1 MSACSVKDSI
11 AAKPR
16 SVSVNGKVIPR
27 DDIAR
32 ETQNHAAATPI
43 EAWQKAAR
51 ALAIRELLLQEAR
64 RLAVEAEPQS
74 DGADRRETL
83 DEALIRGLVEQEVA
97 TPTAGEADCRRYFEA
112 NRQRFAAGALYV
124 ASHIL
129 LPAAPGDAAARAAAQ
144 SRAESLIAALRQ
156 QPDRF
161 AALAAEFSA
170 CPSREQGGSLGEIA
184 AGDTV
189 PEFESVLKRAE
200 VGAVHPE
207 PVLSRFG
214 IHVVRLDARQEG
226 RPLAFE
232 QVREHIAAYLDE
244 AVRRRALSQYIA
256 VLAARADIGGID
268 LTPADDRL
276 AH

>member
-1 MSACSVKDSI
+1 MTACSAKDGI

-16 SVSVNGKVIPR
+16 AVSVNGKIIPR
-27 DDIAR
+27 DEIAR
-32 ETQNHAAATPI
+32 ETQNHGARTPI

-64 RLAVEAEPQS
+64 RLEIDAEPES
-74 DGADRRETL
+74 DGEDRRET
-83 DEALIRGLVEQEVA
+83 DEEAAIRALVEREVV
-97 TPTAGEADCRRYFEA
+97 TPQASEADCRRYFEA
-112 NRQRFAAGALYV
+112 NRPRFVAGALFA

-144 SRAESLIAALRQ
+144 ARAESLIAALLADASAF
-156 QPDRF
+156 P
-161 AALAAEFSA
+161 ALAAEFSA
-170 CPSREQGGSLGEIA
+170 CPSREQGGSLGEIS

-189 PEFESVLKRAE
+189 PEFEAVLKRADI
-200 VGAVHPE
+200 GAVHPE

-214 IHVVRLDARQEG
+214 IHVVRLDARRDG
-226 RPLAFE
+226 VPLPFDE
-232 QVREHIAAYLDE
+232 VRDHIAAYLDE

-256 VLAARADIGGID
+256 VLAERADIGGID